1 MIQVMKWWLAAA
13 IMIGAV
19 LVASARG
26 GDAHPAPAATTS
38 PAVAAADV
46 GVPVELQLAPAAAC
60 VEVQCLSS
68 CTHSGFCDGTCVNN
82 VCKCLFPR
90 TRPCP

>member
-1 MIQVMKWWLAAA
+1 MIQVMKWWLAAVV
-13 IMIGAV
+13 MIGVV
-19 LVASARG
+19 LVASSRGSEAR
-26 GDAHPAPAATTS
+26 PAPVE
-38 PAVAAADV
+38 PASVVASDV
-46 GVPVELQLAPAAAC
+46 TVPVQLQLAPAAAC